1 MEGRPPHTR
10 DLREH
15 SGKLQSALDVE
26 SSVSNGPRHHIHK
39 GAESGFDLY
48 RRNRRVTKLFRQS
61 LKFGLPLRRN
71 SDHRRKVVGSP
82 PRKNLFGRRAYRRHV
97 QLAQQVNQQDVEHIA
112 STSLRIGSRAG
123 V

>member
-26 SSVSNGPRHHIHK
+26 SSVSTGPRHHIHK

-48 RRNRRVTKLFRQS
+48 RRNRRVAKLFRQS
-61 LKFGLPLRRN
+61 LKFGLPLCRN

-82 PRKNLFGRRAYRRHV
+82 LRKNLFGRRAYAV
-97 QLAQQVNQQDVEHIA
+97 TSNLPSKSISKMS
-112 STSLRIGSRAG
+112 STSRARPCE
-123 V
+123 